1 MKIVVLDAA
10 SLGEDVDLSPI
21 LNLGEATVYEVN
33 RQETLVSCIGDAEVI
48 VSNKAKL
55 TAQVLEQVPNVKLI
69 CVTATGFDTVDTGY
83 CRTRGIGVCNVPGY
97 STDSVAQLTVALALN
112 LATHLGEYRE
122 FVHSGAYSAGN
133 VANKLSPCWNELT
146 GKTWGI
152 IGGGNIGNRVA
163 NIAKALGC
171 RVIMY
176 RRNPDPEFETVDL
189 NTLCETSDIISI
201 HLALNDQTR
210 GMVGRLQIGRMKK
223 NAIVVNV
230 ARGAVTDEEALA
242 RAIEE
247 NRIGALGVDV
257 YSVEPFGKDHPFSRI
272 LDRDNVCLTPHMAWG
287 SIESRNRCIAKVAEN
302 IAAFYRGE
310 SLNRVE

>member
-133 VANKLSPCWNELT
+133 IANKLSPCWNELT

-176 RRNPDPEFETVDL
+176 RRNPDPEFETVSL
-189 NTLCETSDIISI
+189 NTLCETADIISI

-210 GMVGRLQIGRMKK
+210 GMMGESQIRKMKK

-242 RAIEE
+242 CAIEE
-247 NRIGALGVDV
+247 DRIGGLGVDV

>member
-1 MKIVVLDAA
+1 MKIAVLDTA

-21 LNLGEATVYEVN
+21 LDLGEASVYEYVAPE
-33 RQETLVSCIGDAEVI
+33 QIPEIVADAEVI
-48 VSNKAKL
+48 VYNKTKL
-55 TAQVLEQVPNVKLI
+55 TAQVLEQAKKLKLA
-69 CVTATGFDTVDTGY
+69 CVTATGFDTVDTKY
-83 CRTRGIGVCNVPGY
+83 CRAHGIGVCNVPGY
-97 STDSVAQLTVALALN
+97 STDSVAQITVALALD
-112 LATHLGEYRE
+112 LATHLREYRN

-152 IGGGNIGNRVA
+152 VGGGNIGNRVA
-163 NIAKALGC
+163 KIAQALGC

-189 NTLCETSDIISI
+189 DTLCEISDIITI
-201 HLALNDQTR
+201 HLALNDQPR
-210 GMVGRLQIGRMKK
+210 GMVGEQQIRKMKK

-230 ARGAVTDEEALA
+230 ARGAVADEEALA

-247 NRIGALGVDV
+247 DRIGGLGVDV
-257 YSVEPFGKDHPFSRI
+257 YSVEPFGKAHPFTRI
-272 LDRDNVCLTPHMAWG
+272 LDRNNVCLTPHMAWG

>member
-1 MKIVVLDAA
+1 MKIAILDTA

-21 LNLGEATVYEVN
+21 LNLGEASVYEYVAPE
-33 RQETLVSCIGDAEVI
+33 QIPEIVADAEVI
-48 VSNKAKL
+48 VYNKTKL
-55 TAQVLEQVPNVKLI
+55 TAPVLEMAKKLKLA
-69 CVTATGFDTVDTGY
+69 CVTATGFDTVDTKY
-83 CRTRGIGVCNVPGY
+83 CRAHGIGVCNVPGY
-97 STDSVAQLTVALALN
+97 STDSVAQVSVALVLD
-112 LATHLGEYRE
+112 LATHLRDFRS

-133 VANKLSPCWNELT
+133 VANKLSPCWNELA

-152 IGGGNIGNRVA
+152 VGGGNIGNRVA
-163 NIAKALGC
+163 KIAQALGC

-189 NTLCETSDIISI
+189 DTLCEKSDIITI

-210 GMVGRLQIGRMKK
+210 GMVGEAQIRKMKK

-247 NRIGALGVDV
+247 DRIGGLGVDV
-257 YSVEPFGKDHPFSRI
+257 YSVEPFRKEHPFSRI
-272 LDRDNVCLTPHMAWG
+272 LDRNNVCLTPHMAWG
-287 SIESRNRCIAKVAEN
+287 SIESRNRCIARVAEN

>member
-21 LNLGEATVYEVN
+21 LNLGESTVYEVN

-133 VANKLSPCWNELT
+133 IANKLSPCWNELT

-163 NIAKALGC
+163 KIAQALGC

-176 RRNPDPEFETVDL
+176 RRNPDPEFETVSL
-189 NTLCETSDIISI
+189 NTLCETADIISI

-210 GMVGRLQIGRMKK
+210 GMVGEAQIRKMKK

-242 RAIEE
+242 CAIEE
-247 NRIGALGVDV
+247 DRIGGLGVDV

>member
-21 LNLGEATVYEVN
+21 LNLGESTVYEVN

-133 VANKLSPCWNELT
+133 IANKLSPCWNELT

-163 NIAKALGC
+163 KIAQALGC

-176 RRNPDPEFETVDL
+176 RRNPDPEFETVSL
-189 NTLCETSDIISI
+189 NTLCETADIISI

-210 GMVGRLQIGRMKK
+210 GMMGESQIRKMKK

-242 RAIEE
+242 CAIEE
-247 NRIGALGVDV
+247 DRIGGLGVDV

>member
-133 VANKLSPCWNELT
+133 IANKLSPCWNELT

-163 NIAKALGC
+163 KIAQALGC

-176 RRNPDPEFETVDL
+176 RRNPDPEFETVSL
-189 NTLCETSDIISI
+189 NTLCETADIISI

-210 GMVGRLQIGRMKK
+210 GMMGESQIRKMKK

-242 RAIEE
+242 CAIEE
-247 NRIGALGVDV
+247 DRIGGLGVDV

>member
-1 MKIVVLDAA
+1 MKIAILDTA
-10 SLGEDVDLSPI
+10 SLGGDVDLSPI
-21 LNLGEATVYEVN
+21 LNLGEASVYEYVAPE
-33 RQETLVSCIGDAEVI
+33 QIPEIVADAEV
-48 VSNKAKL
+48 VVYNKTKL
-55 TAQVLEQVPNVKLI
+55 TAPVLEMAKKLKLA

-83 CRTRGIGVCNVPGY
+83 CRAHGIGVCNVPGY
-97 STDSVAQLTVALALN
+97 STDSVAQVSVALVLD
-112 LATHLGEYRE
+112 LATHLRDFRN

-133 VANKLSPCWNELT
+133 VANKLSPCWNELA

-152 IGGGNIGNRVA
+152 VGGGNIGNRVA
-163 NIAKALGC
+163 KIAQALGC

-189 NTLCETSDIISI
+189 DTLCEKSDIITI

-210 GMVGRLQIGRMKK
+210 GMVGEAQIRKMKK

-247 NRIGALGVDV
+247 DRIGGLGVDV
-257 YSVEPFGKDHPFSRI
+257 YSVEPFRKDHPFTRI
-272 LDRDNVCLTPHMAWG
+272 LDRNNVCLTPHMAWG
-287 SIESRNRCIAKVAEN
+287 SIESRNRCIARVAEN

>member
-21 LNLGEATVYEVN
+21 LNLGEASVYEHVTP
-33 RQETLVSCIGDAEVI
+33 EEVPEIIADAEVI
-48 VSNKAKL
+48 VYNKTKL
-55 TAQVLEQVPNVKLI
+55 TAQLLEHARKLKLV
-69 CVTATGFDTVDTGY
+69 CVTATGFDTVDTNY
-83 CRTRGIGVCNVPGY
+83 CRTHGIGVCNVPGY

-112 LATHLGEYRE
+112 LATHLREYRE

-133 VANKLSPCWNELT
+133 IANKLSPCWQELT

-152 IGGGNIGNRVA
+152 VGGGNIGNRVA
-163 NIAKALGC
+163 KIAEALGC
-171 RVIMY
+171 KVLMY
-176 RRNPDPEFETVDL
+176 RRNPDSVYETVEL
-189 NTLCETSDIISI
+189 NDLCENSDIISI

-210 GMVGRLQIGRMKK
+210 GMVGAEQIGRMKK
-223 NAIVVNV
+223 NAIVINV

-247 NRIGALGVDV
+247 ERIGALGVDV
-257 YSVEPFGKDHPFSRI
+257 YSTEPFGKTHPFSRI

-287 SIESRNRCIAKVAEN
+287 SIEARNRCIAKVAEN
-302 IAAFYRGE
+302 IATFYRGE
-310 SLNRVE
+310 FLNRVD

>member
-1 MKIVVLDAA
+1 MKIAVLDTA

-21 LNLGEATVYEVN
+21 LNLGEASVYEYVAPE
-33 RQETLVSCIGDAEVI
+33 QIPEIVADAEVI
-48 VSNKAKL
+48 VYNKTRL
-55 TAQVLEQVPNVKLI
+55 TAQVLEQAKKLKLA
-69 CVTATGFDTVDTGY
+69 CVTATGFDTVDTKY
-83 CRTRGIGVCNVPGY
+83 CREHGIGVCNVPGY
-97 STDSVAQLTVALALN
+97 STDSVAQITVALALD
-112 LATHLGEYRE
+112 LATHLRDYRN

-152 IGGGNIGNRVA
+152 VGGGNIGNRVA
-163 NIAKALGC
+163 KIAQALGC

-176 RRNPDPEFETVDL
+176 RRNPDPEFETVSL
-189 NTLCETSDIISI
+189 NTLCEMSDIISI

-210 GMVGRLQIGRMKK
+210 GMVGEQQIRKMKK

-230 ARGAVTDEEALA
+230 ARGAVADEEALA

-247 NRIGALGVDV
+247 DRIGGLGVDV
-257 YSVEPFGKDHPFSRI
+257 YSVEPFGKAHPFTRI
-272 LDRDNVCLTPHMAWG
+272 LDRNNVCLTPHMAWG

>member
-1 MKIVVLDAA
+1 MKIAVLDTA

-21 LNLGEATVYEVN
+21 LDLGEASVYEYVAPE
-33 RQETLVSCIGDAEVI
+33 QIPEIVADAEVI
-48 VSNKAKL
+48 VYNKTKL
-55 TAQVLEQVPNVKLI
+55 TAQVLEQAKKLKLA

-83 CRTRGIGVCNVPGY
+83 CREHGIGVCNVPGY
-97 STDSVAQLTVALALN
+97 STDSVAQITVALALD
-112 LATHLGEYRE
+112 LATHLREYRN

-152 IGGGNIGNRVA
+152 VGGGNIGNRVA
-163 NIAKALGC
+163 KIAQALGC
-171 RVIMY
+171 RVVMY
-176 RRNPDPEFETVDL
+176 RRNPDPEFETVSL
-189 NTLCETSDIISI
+189 NTLCEMSDIISI

-210 GMVGRLQIGRMKK
+210 GMVGEQQIRKMKK

-230 ARGAVTDEEALA
+230 ARGAVADEEALA

-247 NRIGALGVDV
+247 DRIGGLGVDV
-257 YSVEPFGKDHPFSRI
+257 YSVEPFGKTHPFTRI
-272 LDRDNVCLTPHMAWG
+272 LDRNNVCLTPHMAWG

>member
-133 VANKLSPCWNELT
+133 IANKLSPCWNELT

-176 RRNPDPEFETVDL
+176 RRNPDPEFETVSL
-189 NTLCETSDIISI
+189 NTLCETADIISI

-210 GMVGRLQIGRMKK
+210 GMMGESQIRKMKK

-242 RAIEE
+242 CAIEE
-247 NRIGALGVDV
+247 DRIGGLGVDV

-310 SLNRVE
+310 SRNRVE

>member
-1 MKIVVLDAA
+1 MKIAVLDTA

-21 LNLGEATVYEVN
+21 LDLGEASVYEYVAPE
-33 RQETLVSCIGDAEVI
+33 QIPEIVADAEVI
-48 VSNKAKL
+48 VYNKTKL
-55 TAQVLEQVPNVKLI
+55 TAQVLAMAKKLKLA
-69 CVTATGFDTVDTGY
+69 CVTATGFDTVDTKY
-83 CRTRGIGVCNVPGY
+83 CREHGIGVCNVPGY
-97 STDSVAQLTVALALN
+97 STDSVAQVTVALALD
-112 LATHLGEYRE
+112 LATHLRDYRN

-152 IGGGNIGNRVA
+152 VGGGNIGNRVA
-163 NIAKALGC
+163 KIAQALGC

-176 RRNPDPEFETVDL
+176 RRNPDPEFDTVDL
-189 NTLCETSDIISI
+189 DTLCETADIISI

-210 GMVGRLQIGRMKK
+210 GMVGEKQIRKMKK
-223 NAIVVNV
+223 NAIVINV

-242 RAIEE
+242 QAIEE
-247 NRIGALGVDV
+247 DRIGGLGVDV

-287 SIESRNRCIAKVAEN
+287 SIEARNRCIEKVAEN

>member
-1 MKIVVLDAA
+1 M
-10 SLGEDVDLSPI
+10 
-21 LNLGEATVYEVN
+21 
-33 RQETLVSCIGDAEVI
+33 
-48 VSNKAKL
+48 
-55 TAQVLEQVPNVKLI
+55 
-69 CVTATGFDTVDTGY
+69 DTKY
-83 CRTRGIGVCNVPGY
+83 CRAHGIGVCNVPGY
-97 STDSVAQLTVALALN
+97 STDSVAQVSVALALD
-112 LATHLGEYRE
+112 LATHLRDYRN

-133 VANKLSPCWNELT
+133 VANKLSPCWNELA

-152 IGGGNIGNRVA
+152 VGGGNIGNRVA
-163 NIAKALGC
+163 KIAQALGC
-171 RVIMY
+171 RVVMY

-189 NTLCETSDIISI
+189 DTLCETADIITI

-210 GMVGRLQIGRMKK
+210 GMVGEAQIRKMKK

-247 NRIGALGVDV
+247 DRIGGLGVDV
-257 YSVEPFGKDHPFSRI
+257 YSVEPFRKDHPFTRI
-272 LDRDNVCLTPHMAWG
+272 LDRNNVCLTPHMAWG
-287 SIESRNRCIAKVAEN
+287 SIESRNRCIARVAEN

>member
-133 VANKLSPCWNELT
+133 IANKLSPCWNELT

-163 NIAKALGC
+163 KIAQALGC

-176 RRNPDPEFETVDL
+176 RRNPDPEFETVSL
-189 NTLCETSDIISI
+189 NTLCETADIISI

-210 GMVGRLQIGRMKK
+210 GMMGESQIRKMKK

-242 RAIEE
+242 CAIEE
-247 NRIGALGVDV
+247 DRIGGLGVDV

-310 SLNRVE
+310 SRNRVE

>member
-10 SLGEDVDLSPI
+10 SLGGDVDLSPI
-21 LNLGEATVYEVN
+21 LNLGEATVYEHN
-33 RQETLVSCIGDAEVI
+33 TPENLISCIGDAEVI
-48 VSNKAKL
+48 VSNKSKI
-55 TAQVLEQVPNVKLI
+55 TAQVLEQVPNVKLS

-83 CRTRGIGVCNVPGY
+83 CREHGIGVCNVPGY
-97 STDSVAQLTVALALN
+97 STDSVAQVTVALALD
-112 LATHLGEYRE
+112 LATHLRDYRN

-133 VANKLSPCWNELT
+133 VANKLSPCWNELA

-152 IGGGNIGNRVA
+152 VGGGNIGNRVA
-163 NIAKALGC
+163 KIAQALGC

-189 NTLCETSDIISI
+189 DTLCETSDIITI

-210 GMVGRLQIGRMKK
+210 GMVGEKQIRKMKK
-223 NAIVVNV
+223 NAIVINV
-230 ARGAVTDEEALA
+230 ARGAVANEEALA
-242 RAIEE
+242 QAIEE
-247 NRIGALGVDV
+247 DRIGGLGVDV
-257 YSVEPFGKDHPFSRI
+257 YSVEPFRKDHPFTRI
-272 LDRDNVCLTPHMAWG
+272 LDRNNVCLTPHMAWG
-287 SIESRNRCIAKVAEN
+287 SIESRNRCIARVAEN